1 MSRIAAVHPV
11 LPPYRYSQREITE
24 TFAEVCLGP
33 EGRRQLLQR
42 LHSSAQ
48 VGFRHLA
55 LPLERYGDLGDF
67 GAANDAFLEQSVL
80 LGSQAV
86 LGALDR
92 AGLAPQDVDV
102 IVSTTVTGFAVPSV
116 EARVATAIGLRPD
129 VRRVPLMGVGCLG
142 GSAGVARLHDYLLG
156 HPDHVGVLLAV
167 ELCSLTLQRD
177 DQSTA
182 NLVASGLFGDGG
194 AAVVMAGAERVPPHG
209 LRWH

>member
-1 MSRIAAVHPV
+1 M
-11 LPPYRYSQREITE
+11 
-24 TFAEVCLGP
+24 FAEVCLGP
-33 EGRRQLLQR
+33 DGRRQLLQR
-42 LHSSAQ
+42 LHGSEQ
-48 VGFRHLA
+48 VGCRYLA
-55 LPLERYGDLGDF
+55 LPLDRYRDLGGF
-67 GAANDAFLEQSVL
+67 GAANEAFLEQSVA
-80 LGSQAV
+80 LGSQA
-86 LGALDR
+86 LHGALDR
-92 AGLAPQDVDV
+92 ACLVPQDVDV
-102 IVSTTVTGFAVPSV
+102 VLSTTVTGFAVPSV

-129 VRRVPLMGVGCLG
+129 VRRMPLMGLGCLG

-156 HPDHVGVLLAV
+156 HPDQVGVLLSV